1 MHEKFLWIP
10 KENTI
15 KIINFKNTLPIE
27 TEVTT
32 IDRIGDDI
40 TKNISYTLQLIDSA
54 RFIIKAHYQI
64 LPITFLKVLKEF
76 IELNVDSEMMIK
88 NLKLV
93 ELNKSISTVFF
104 LIYKF

>member
-1 MHEKFLWIP
+1 MLSHETAG
-10 KENTI
+10 EE
-15 KIINFKNTLPIE
+15 FKKQFALQIE

-40 TKNISYTLQLIDSA
+40 TINISYTLQFIDSA

-64 LPITFLKVLKEF
+64 LLITFLKVLKEF

-104 LIYKF
+104 

>member
-1 MHEKFLWIP
+1 MLSHETAG
-10 KENTI
+10 EE
-15 KIINFKNTLPIE
+15 FKKQFALPIE
-27 TEVTT
+27 TEITT

-40 TKNISYTLQLIDSA
+40 TKNISYTLQFIDSA
-54 RFIIKAHYQI
+54 RFIIKAHFQI

>member
-1 MHEKFLWIP
+1 MLSHETAG
-10 KENTI
+10 EE
-15 KIINFKNTLPIE
+15 FKKQFALPTE

-40 TKNISYTLQLIDSA
+40 TKNISYTLQFIDSA

-104 LIYKF
+104 FNIQILKII